1 VEVRLRDDVTQEG
14 TEHAR
19 EIRELTYW
27 KHRLGASD
35 NAVRSALNKF
45 GTDRRKMERE
55 LKRTIPRD
63 F

>member
-1 VEVRLRDDVTQEG
+1 MRDDGTEDG

-27 KHRLGASD
+27 KHRLGAPD
-35 NAVRSALNKF
+35 DAVRSALNKF

-55 LKRTIPRD
+55 LKRTSTRD